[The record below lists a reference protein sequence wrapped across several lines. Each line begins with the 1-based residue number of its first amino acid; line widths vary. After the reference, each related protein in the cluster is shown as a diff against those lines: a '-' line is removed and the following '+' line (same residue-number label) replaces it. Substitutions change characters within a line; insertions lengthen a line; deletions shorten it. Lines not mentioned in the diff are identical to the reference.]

1 MHYASARSHKRA
13 IYLSIYRISAHTLY
27 ASAFLFHTCSQSLSG
42 CRGVSRTC
50 SLCFSLSLSL
60 SDYYVPLF
68 SLISVGKHYF
78 SHMHIYT
85 RTVSTSP
92 LYAHICAYVSPA
104 RTLSL
109 GLSRTH
115 CPPPRHTSLLVVG
128 RYDFIISFGRISL
141 AVRLDGNTRQSF
153 TLVRIG
159 PLQLKKEPTPGTVY

>member
-1 MHYASARSHKRA
+1 MHRHFSFTHAHN
-13 IYLSIYRISAHTLY
+13 LS
-27 ASAFLFHTCSQSLSG
+27 QG
-42 CRGVSRTC
+42 VGVSHAYAL
-50 SLCFSLSLSL
+50 SVSLSLFL

-78 SHMHIYT
+78 SHRHIYT
-85 RTVSTSP
+85 RTVSTSH

-104 RTLSL
+104 HTLSL

-115 CPPPRHTSLLVVG
+115 CPSRHTSLIVVG
-128 RYDFIISFGRISL
+128 RYNFIISFSRISL

>member
-1 MHYASARSHKRA
+1 MHYASARSHKRT
-13 IYLSIYRISAHTLY
+13 IYLSIYHISAHTLY
-27 ASAFLFHTCSQSLSG
+27 ASAFLSHTCSQSLSG

-50 SLCFSLSLSL
+50 SLCISLSLSL

-78 SHMHIYT
+78 S
-85 RTVSTSP
+85 RPVSTSP

-115 CPPPRHTSLLVVG
+115 CPPWHTSLLVVG

>member
-1 MHYASARSHKRA
+1 MHRHFSFTHAHN
-13 IYLSIYRISAHTLY
+13 LS
-27 ASAFLFHTCSQSLSG
+27 QG
-42 CRGVSRTC
+42 VGVSHAHAL
-50 SLCFSLSLSL
+50 SVSLSLSL

-85 RTVSTSP
+85 CMVSTRP

-104 RTLSL
+104 CTLSL

-115 CPPPRHTSLLVVG
+115 CPPRHTSLLVVG
-128 RYDFIISFGRISL
+128 RYDSIISFGRISL
-141 AVRLDGNTRQSF
+141 TVRLDGNTRQSF

-159 PLQLKKEPTPGTVY
+159 PLQLKKEPTAGTVY

>member
-1 MHYASARSHKRA
+1 M
-13 IYLSIYRISAHTLY
+13 LTISLRV
-27 ASAFLFHTCSQSLSG
+27 SG
-42 CRGVSRTC
+42 CHAHALSV
-50 SLCFSLSLSL
+50 SLSL

-85 RTVSTSP
+85 CTVSTSP

-115 CPPPRHTSLLVVG
+115 CPPRHTSLLVVG

>member
-1 MHYASARSHKRA
+1 MHYASARSHKHA
-13 IYLSIYRISAHTLY
+13 IYLSIYRISAYTLY

-50 SLCFSLSLSL
+50 SLCISLSLFLTTMYHSFK
-60 SDYYVPLF
+60 F
-68 SLISVGKHYF
+68 SLILVGKHYF

-92 LYAHICAYVSPA
+92 LYAHICAYMSPA

-128 RYDFIISFGRISL
+128 RYDFI
-141 AVRLDGNTRQSF
+141 
-153 TLVRIG
+153 
-159 PLQLKKEPTPGTVY
+159 K

>member
-1 MHYASARSHKRA
+1 M
-13 IYLSIYRISAHTLY
+13 LTISLRV
-27 ASAFLFHTCSQSLSG
+27 SG
-42 CRGVSRTC
+42 CLTHML
-50 SLCFSLSLSL
+50 SLFLSLSLSL

-85 RTVSTSP
+85 CTVSTSP

-115 CPPPRHTSLLVVG
+115 CPPRHTSLLVVG

>member
-1 MHYASARSHKRA
+1 MHRHFTFTHAHN
-13 IYLSIYRISAHTLY
+13 LS
-27 ASAFLFHTCSQSLSG
+27 QG
-42 CRGVSRTC
+42 VGVSHAHAL
-50 SLCFSLSLSL
+50 SVSLSLSL

-85 RTVSTSP
+85 RMVSTSP

-115 CPPPRHTSLLVVG
+115 PHPHRHTSLLVVG
-128 RYDFIISFGRISL
+128 RYDSTISFGRISL
-141 AVRLDGNTRQSF
+141 TVRLDGNTRQSF
-153 TLVRIG
+153 TLVRTLAVEEKSYSGYYILVIG
-159 PLQLKKEPTPGTVY
+159 VCTKYT

>member
-1 MHYASARSHKRA
+1 MHRHFSFTHAHN
-13 IYLSIYRISAHTLY
+13 LS
-27 ASAFLFHTCSQSLSG
+27 QG
-42 CRGVSRTC
+42 VGVSHAHAL
-50 SLCFSLSLSL
+50 SVSLSLSL

-104 RTLSL
+104 HTLSL
-109 GLSRTH
+109 CLSRTH
-115 CPPPRHTSLLVVG
+115 CPPHRHTSLLVVG

-153 TLVRIG
+153 TLVRTLAVEEKAYSWYCILVIG
-159 PLQLKKEPTPGTVY
+159 VCTKYT

>member
-1 MHYASARSHKRA
+1 MCYISLHLTHKCTHF
-13 IYLSIYRISAHTLY
+13 ICIGI
-27 ASAFLFHTCSQSLSG
+27 SLSHMLTISL
-42 CRGVSRTC
+42 RVSRCLTHML
-50 SLCFSLSLSL
+50 SLFLYLSL

-109 GLSRTH
+109 GLSCTH
-115 CPPPRHTSLLVVG
+115 CPPRHTSLLVVG
-128 RYDFIISFGRISL
+128 RYDSIISFGRISL
-141 AVRLDGNTRQSF
+141 TVRLDGNTRQSF

-159 PLQLKKEPTPGTVY
+159 PSQLKEEPTPGTVY

>member
-1 MHYASARSHKRA
+1 MHRHFSFTHAHN
-13 IYLSIYRISAHTLY
+13 LS
-27 ASAFLFHTCSQSLSG
+27 QG
-42 CRGVSRTC
+42 VGVSHAHAL
-50 SLCFSLSLSL
+50 SVSLSL

-85 RTVSTSP
+85 CTVSTSP

-115 CPPPRHTSLLVVG
+115 CPPRHTSLLVVG

-159 PLQLKKEPTPGTVY
+159 PLQLKKEPSPGTVY

>member
-1 MHYASARSHKRA
+1 MRRHFSFTHAHN
-13 IYLSIYRISAHTLY
+13 LS
-27 ASAFLFHTCSQSLSG
+27 QG
-42 CRGVSRTC
+42 VGVSHAHAL
-50 SLCFSLSLSL
+50 SVSLSLSL

-85 RTVSTSP
+85 CTVSTSP

-115 CPPPRHTSLLVVG
+115 CPPRHTSLLVVG

-153 TLVRIG
+153 TLVRIR
-159 PLQLKKEPTPGTVY
+159 PLQLKKEPTPSTVY

>member
-1 MHYASARSHKRA
+1 MHRHFSFTHAHN
-13 IYLSIYRISAHTLY
+13 LS
-27 ASAFLFHTCSQSLSG
+27 QG
-42 CRGVSRTC
+42 VGVSHAHALSV
-50 SLCFSLSLSL
+50 SLSLSLSL

-85 RTVSTSP
+85 CTVSTSP

-115 CPPPRHTSLLVVG
+115 CPPRHTSLLVVG
-128 RYDFIISFGRISL
+128 RYDSIISFGRISL
-141 AVRLDGNTRQSF
+141 TVRLDGNTRQSF

>member
-1 MHYASARSHKRA
+1 MHRHFSFTHAHNLSWGVRESHA
-13 IYLSIYRISAHTLY
+13 HALS
-27 ASAFLFHTCSQSLSG
+27 
-42 CRGVSRTC
+42 V
-50 SLCFSLSLSL
+50 SLSLCL

-85 RTVSTSP
+85 CTVSTSP

-115 CPPPRHTSLLVVG
+115 CPPRHTSLLVVG
-128 RYDFIISFGRISL
+128 RYDSIISFGRISL
-141 AVRLDGNTRQSF
+141 TVRLDGNTRQSF

-159 PLQLKKEPTPGTVY
+159 PLQLKKEPTPGTIY

>member
-1 MHYASARSHKRA
+1 MHRHFSFTHAHN
-13 IYLSIYRISAHTLY
+13 LS
-27 ASAFLFHTCSQSLSG
+27 QG
-42 CRGVSRTC
+42 VGVSHAHAL
-50 SLCFSLSLSL
+50 SVSLSL

-115 CPPPRHTSLLVVG
+115 CPPRHTSLLVVG
-128 RYDFIISFGRISL
+128 RYDSIISFGRISL
-141 AVRLDGNTRQSF
+141 TVRLDGNTRQSF

>member
-1 MHYASARSHKRA
+1 MPRPFSQTRYISLYLTHKCTHFICIGISVSHM
-13 IYLSIYRISAHTLY
+13 LTISLRV
-27 ASAFLFHTCSQSLSG
+27 SG
-42 CRGVSRTC
+42 CLTHML
-50 SLCFSLSLSL
+50 SLFLSL

-115 CPPPRHTSLLVVG
+115 CPPRHTSLLVVG

>member
-1 MHYASARSHKRA
+1 MHRHFSFTHAHN
-13 IYLSIYRISAHTLY
+13 LS
-27 ASAFLFHTCSQSLSG
+27 QG
-42 CRGVSRTC
+42 VGVSHAHAL
-50 SLCFSLSLSL
+50 SVSLSL
-60 SDYYVPLF
+60 SDYYLPLF

-85 RTVSTSP
+85 CPVSTSP

-115 CPPPRHTSLLVVG
+115 CPRHTSLLVVG

-141 AVRLDGNTRQSF
+141 VVRLDGNTRQSF
-153 TLVRIG
+153 TLLRIG

>member
-1 MHYASARSHKRA
+1 MHRHFSFTHAHN
-13 IYLSIYRISAHTLY
+13 LS
-27 ASAFLFHTCSQSLSG
+27 QG
-42 CRGVSRTC
+42 VGVSHAHA
-50 SLCFSLSLSL
+50 LSL

-128 RYDFIISFGRISL
+128 RYDFIISFGRIPL

>member
-1 MHYASARSHKRA
+1 M
-13 IYLSIYRISAHTLY
+13 LTISLRV
-27 ASAFLFHTCSQSLSG
+27 SG
-42 CRGVSRTC
+42 CLTHML
-50 SLCFSLSLSL
+50 SLFLSLSL

-115 CPPPRHTSLLVVG
+115 CPPQHTSLLVVG

>member
-1 MHYASARSHKRA
+1 MHRHFSFTHAHN
-13 IYLSIYRISAHTLY
+13 LS
-27 ASAFLFHTCSQSLSG
+27 QG
-42 CRGVSRTC
+42 VGVSHAYAL
-50 SLCFSLSLSL
+50 SVSLSL

-115 CPPPRHTSLLVVG
+115 CPPPRHTSLIVVG

-153 TLVRIG
+153 TLVQIG

>member
-27 ASAFLFHTCSQSLSG
+27 ALTFLFHTCSQSLSG
-42 CRGVSRTC
+42 YRGVSRTC
-50 SLCFSLSLSL
+50 SIYFLSL

-85 RTVSTSP
+85 CTVSTSP

-115 CPPPRHTSLLVVG
+115 CPPTYLSLSSWQ
-128 RYDFIISFGRISL
+128 I
-141 AVRLDGNTRQSF
+141 
-153 TLVRIG
+153 
-159 PLQLKKEPTPGTVY
+159 